1 MLPPFNSTRKIIP
14 SFRNIDEK
22 RDIFSFEAS
31 KTIGNTDVLLGMRY
45 EHNTDDYSLN
55 MERGAGQL
63 PPAVPPPG
71 QQRKV
76 TQQQNDDVD
85 LFSGHGITVTR
96 ITDNFWFTAGYS
108 YTTITND
115 LSGTRIFGTHWDEAF
130 GEPVP
135 TLTSRDHAF
144 IDLAGMHRSRR
155 IS

>member
-1 MLPPFNSTRKIIP
+1 
-14 SFRNIDEK
+14 
-22 RDIFSFEAS
+22 
-31 KTIGNTDVLLGMRY
+31 
-45 EHNTDDYSLN
+45 

-71 QQRKV
+71 QQRKI

-85 LFSGHGITVTR
+85 LFSGHGITETR

-115 LSGTRIFGTHWDEAF
+115 LSGSRIYGTHWDEAF

-135 TLTSRDHAF
+135 TLGSRDHVAQNRRHLYIAEADDRLSGGGDGADF
-144 IDLAGMHRSRR
+144 CRHAGAGASRDP
-155 IS
+155 